1 MGACDFSPVL
11 PTSAFPWVPPFALE
25 HFFPELVSGLG
36 SVRFSLFPLLPLLF
50 SVIRL

>member
-11 PTSAFPWVPPFALE
+11 PTSAFRLRPSA
-25 HFFPELVSGLG
+25 FFPELVSGLG